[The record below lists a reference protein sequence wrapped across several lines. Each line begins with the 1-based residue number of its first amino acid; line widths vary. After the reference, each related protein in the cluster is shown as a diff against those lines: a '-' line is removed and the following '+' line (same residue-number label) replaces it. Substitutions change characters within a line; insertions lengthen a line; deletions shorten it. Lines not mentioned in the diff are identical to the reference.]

1 MNMDEPIKDLM
12 NNRKAFHE
20 FEILEQFE
28 AGIVLQGTEIKS
40 LKSGGG
46 SLQEA
51 YVRVIKN
58 EVWLVGFSIP
68 PYKFGNIHNH
78 DEKRDRKLLLHV
90 REIQKLQRSTQ
101 EKGLTVVPLS
111 LYLKKGLV
119 KLRIATARGKKLVD
133 KRDAIKSRDEGRRMQ
148 KVMKDLKQR

>member
-1 MNMDEPIKDLM
+1 MNEANKDLM
-12 NNRKAFHE
+12 TNRKALHE

-40 LKSGGG
+40 LKIGGG

-51 YVRVIKN
+51 YVRVIKG

-68 PYKFGNIHNH
+68 PYKFGNVHNH
-78 DEKRDRKLLLHV
+78 EEKRDRKLLLHF
-90 REIQKLQRSTQ
+90 REIDKLQRATQ
-101 EKGLTVVPLS
+101 EKGLTVVPLA
-111 LYLKKGLV
+111 LYMKKGLV

-133 KRDAIKSRDEGRRMQ
+133 KRDAIKSRDENRRMQ
-148 KVMKDLKQR
+148 KAMKDVKQR